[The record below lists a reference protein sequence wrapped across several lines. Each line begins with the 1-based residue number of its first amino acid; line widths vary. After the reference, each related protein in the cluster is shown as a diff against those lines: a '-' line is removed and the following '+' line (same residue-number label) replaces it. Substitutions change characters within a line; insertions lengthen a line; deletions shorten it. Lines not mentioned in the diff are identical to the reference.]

1 MVRNPLVMLAGV
13 IPAALTV
20 SVPDA
25 RLRAALGEPPT
36 GVDLIDWDMSTPA
49 PIGAIDIVVTPYVG
63 AVHRLAALHGV
74 RTRLVQSQTL
84 GYDGV
89 AEELPAGVVYA
100 NATSVH
106 ETSTAEFAL
115 ALVLASQ
122 RGIDDFV
129 RAAQRGTWAPA
140 WHASLADRTIL
151 LVGYGG
157 VGKAIE
163 SRLRPFEVNIVRV
176 ASTARIDNH
185 GPVHASSELAELLP
199 TAEIVIVSV
208 PLNES
213 TDHLVDERFLANMR
227 DGALL
232 INVARGRVADTDAI
246 LAEAVDG
253 RLRFALDVVD
263 PEPLPQGHPLF
274 ALPNVLV
281 TPHVGGASSA
291 MPPRIARLVKLQI
304 ERMIAGDMPLNV
316 VLRT

>member
-1 MVRNPLVMLAGV
+1 MKPANLV
-13 IPAALTV
+13 V

-25 RLRAALGEPPT
+25 QLRGALGEPPA
-36 GVDLIDWDMSTPA
+36 GVEIIDWDLATPA
-49 PIGAIDIVVTPYVG
+49 PIEAIDIVVTPYVG
-63 AVHRLAALHGV
+63 AVHRMAALHGV

-84 GYDGV
+84 GYDGI
-89 AEELPAGVVYA
+89 AEVLPAGVVYA
-100 NATSVH
+100 NATTVH

-129 RAAQRGTWAPA
+129 RAAERGRWAPA
-140 WHASLADRTIL
+140 WHTSLADRTVL

-163 SRLRPFEVNIVRV
+163 ARLGPFEVSIVRV
-176 ASTARIDNH
+176 ASTARVDDH
-185 GPVHASSELAELLP
+185 GPVHAVSELTDLLP
-199 TAEIVIVSV
+199 TADIVIVAV
-208 PLNES
+208 PLDDS
-213 TDHLVDERFLANMR
+213 TDHLVDGRFLQNMR

-232 INVARGRVADTDAI
+232 VNVARGRVADTEAI
-246 LAEAVDG
+246 VAEATSG

-274 ALPNVLV
+274 ALPNVIIA
-281 TPHVGGASSA
+281 PHVGGASSA
-291 MPPRIARLVKLQI
+291 MPPRMARLVNEQI
-304 ERMIAGDMPLNV
+304 ERMLRGDEPLNV

>member
-1 MVRNPLVMLAGV
+1 MLAGV
-13 IPAALTV
+13 KPAALIV
-20 SVPDA
+20 SVPDV
-25 RLRAALGEPPT
+25 RLRAALGDLPT

-49 PIGAIDIVVTPYVG
+49 PVGAIDIVVTPYVDARQRIG
-63 AVHRLAALHGV
+63 ALHGV

-84 GYDGV
+84 GYDGI
-89 AEELPAGVVYA
+89 AEVLPRDVVYA

-122 RGIDDFV
+122 RGLDDFV

-140 WHASLADRTIL
+140 WHASLADRTVL

-163 SRLRPFEVNIVRV
+163 ARLRPFEVNIVRV
-176 ASTARIDNH
+176 ANSARIDDH
-185 GPVHASSELAELLP
+185 GPVHATSELADLLP
-199 TAEIVIVSV
+199 MADIVIVGV
-208 PLNES
+208 PLNAS
-213 TDHLVDERFLANMR
+213 TDHMVDRRFLAAMR
-227 DGALL
+227 EGALL
-232 INVARGRVADTDAI
+232 VNVARGRVADTDAI
-246 LAEAVDG
+246 LAEAANG

-263 PEPLPQGHPLF
+263 PEPLPEGHPLF
-274 ALPNVLV
+274 ALPNVLI

-291 MPPRIARLVKLQI
+291 MPPRIARLVREQI
-304 ERMIAGDMPLNV
+304 DRMVRGEEPRNV

>member
-1 MVRNPLVMLAGV
+1 MLAGV
-13 IPAALTV
+13 KPAALLV
-20 SVPDA
+20 SVPDP
-25 RLRAALGEPPT
+25 RLRAALGDPPA
-36 GVDLIDWDMSTPA
+36 GVNLIDWDLSTPA

-63 AVHRLAALHGV
+63 ALPRMAALHGV
-74 RTRLVQSQTL
+74 RTRLIQSQTL
-84 GYDGV
+84 GYDGI
-89 AEELPAGVVYA
+89 AEVLPADVVYA

-140 WHASLADRTIL
+140 WHASLADRTVL

-163 SRLRPFEVNIVRV
+163 ARLRPFEVNIVRV
-176 ASTARIDNH
+176 ASTARVDDH
-185 GPVHASSELAELLP
+185 GPVHAVSELADLLP
-199 TAEIVIVSV
+199 MADIIIVGV
-208 PLNES
+208 PLNDS
-213 TDHLVDERFLANMR
+213 TDHLVDEQFLANMR

-232 INVARGRVADTDAI
+232 VNVARGRVADTDAI
-246 LAEAVDG
+246 LAEAVAG

-263 PEPLPQGHPLF
+263 PEPLPEGHPLF
-274 ALPNVLV
+274 ALPNVLIA
-281 TPHVGGASSA
+281 PHVGGASSA
-291 MPPRIARLVKLQI
+291 MPPRIARLVREQI
-304 ERMIAGDMPLNV
+304 ERMIRGDEPLNV